1 MTRTIRRLRATGRA
15 VLVELGAAVG
25 TFVGLAWAASN
36 AAMAID
42 GEFGGSIGE
51 RSAPVVPEVAVW
63 AGVFGVAVGGTL
75 WLERGGYRR
84 LGANATGGI
93 DFAWLSV
100 VALPATFLPG
110 AYALSLLVDPP
121 AGAANLYPLG
131 CALVGARLAFYG
143 GLERLRLDR
152 IGLGRPGVAVAVA
165 ALAVVA
171 VAALAP
177 VAAVI
182 DALGAARVTEASLR
196 VAVAC
201 LGQVLVLRLGAGEG
215 IAVVPN
221 WLIRRA

>member
-25 TFVGLAWAASN
+25 TFVGLAWAATN
-36 AAMAID
+36 AVMAID
-42 GEFGGSIGE
+42 GEIGA
-51 RSAPVVPEVAVW
+51 RSVAAVPEVAVW
-63 AGVFGVAVGGTL
+63 AGVFGVAVGATR

-110 AYALSLLVDPP
+110 AYALSLLADPP

-152 IGLGRPGVAVAVA
+152 IGLGRTGVAVAVA

-177 VAAVI
+177 VATVV

-201 LGQVLVLRLGAGEG
+201 LGQVLVLGLGAGEG

-221 WLIRRA
+221 WLTRRA